1 MSHDHS
7 NIAPNKLVGDLSG
20 AVASPLRVP
29 KLDPDILTFRI
40 AEGAQTAPESIS
52 ERMRRR
58 C

>member
-1 MSHDHS
+1 MSHDYS
-7 NIAPNKLVGDLSG
+7 NIAPNKLCGKFGG

-29 KLDPDILTFRI
+29 KLDHDILTFRI

-58 C
+58 S